1 MSFMTDLFN
10 KDLVKACTIPFDEGT
25 YSRYLDGVA
34 VCKISMAG
42 YTKNFMSK
50 LKILAEMVYP
60 RLPQGNYQSN
70 KKNTNY
76 GGNSFSP
83 NINNTLEQMRKK
95 Y

>member
-1 MSFMTDLFN
+1 M
-10 KDLVKACTIPFDEGT
+10 
-25 YSRYLDGVA
+25 DGVA
-34 VCKISMAG
+34 VCKISMSG

-60 RLPQGNYQSN
+60 RLPQGNYQYN
-70 KKNTNY
+70 KKNANY